1 MSVALL
7 SMQGQKAPRFHY
19 KYLNLCSEDERMKIK
34 VLWVRNNM
42 RVSNLFIVE
51 STIPLYKISKKIVH
65 PKSGTCLVYHCSHE
79 LWVRLLIGQELPN
92 DFVHDVL

>member
-1 MSVALL
+1 MSVAL
-7 SMQGQKAPRFHY
+7 QGQKALRFHY

-34 VLWVRNNM
+34 VLWVWNDM
-42 RVSNLFIVE
+42 RVSNLFIVGSSIP
-51 STIPLYKISKKIVH
+51 STKKIVH
-65 PKSGTCLVYHCSHE
+65 PKNGTCLVYHCSHE